1 MDLSQLQFF
10 EELED
15 DIRKEDSND
24 LDKSSIVKTKYDMK
38 SSSNKLSNSMHEVLG
53 IQNLKIRSNLKK

>member
-1 MDLSQLQFF
+1 MDVSQLQFI

-15 DIRKEDSND
+15 NIRKEDSGY

-53 IQNLKIRSNLKK
+53 RFLKINLT

>member
-1 MDLSQLQFF
+1 MDVSQLQFF

-15 DIRKEDSND
+15 NIRKEDSSD

-53 IQNLKIRSNLKK
+53 KLQILKRPF